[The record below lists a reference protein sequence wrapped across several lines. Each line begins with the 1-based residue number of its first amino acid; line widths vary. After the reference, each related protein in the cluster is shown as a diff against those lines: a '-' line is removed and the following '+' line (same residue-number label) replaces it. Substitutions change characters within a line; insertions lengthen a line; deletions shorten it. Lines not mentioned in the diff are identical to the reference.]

1 MWHNAFRMD
10 KQFEKRL
17 ARVKNP
23 RARKHNTKRP
33 KKFMRPTSNLAVVLD
48 ELRNPVVQGGSRRA
62 SAPYVLKPTLHDT
75 LGGVGATAEIA
86 FAAAMDGLDAVK
98 TQLCKKER
106 MLKLE
111 KRRRYYAAEAD
122 KRAAMR
128 EQLRL
133 SAVKPINPCPTPTEL
148 TDAYLHRRDSDECLL
163 RFGKLMIDLEEHA
176 RRNWL
181 ITGNKITGSSG
192 GVKDWLKENC
202 PLLADHY
209 STCQRY
215 KRLAQED
222 SDT

>member
-1 MWHNAFRMD
+1 MN
-10 KQFEKRL
+10 KYFEKCL
-17 ARVKNP
+17 ARLLHP
-23 RARKHNTKRP
+23 RARKHNVKRP
-33 KKFMRPTSNLAVVLD
+33 QKFVRPSSNLAVVIE
-48 ELRNPVVQGGSRRA
+48 ELQNLVVLEGRCPA
-62 SAPYVLKPTLHDT
+62 PAPYMLKPTLHET
-75 LGGVGATAEIA
+75 LGGAGAVAEIA
-86 FAAAMDGLDAVK
+86 FAAAMDGVDAVK
-98 TQLCKKER
+98 RQLGKKER

-111 KRRRYYAAEAD
+111 KRRKYYAAEAG
-122 KRAAMR
+122 KRAARR
-128 EQLRL
+128 EQLQQA
-133 SAVKPINPCPTPTEL
+133 AVGPTNPCPTPAAL

-163 RFGKLMIDLEEHA
+163 HFGKLMIDLEEHS

-202 PLLADHY
+202 PLLAAHY

>member
-1 MWHNAFRMD
+1 MN
-10 KQFEKRL
+10 KYFEKRL
-17 ARVKNP
+17 ARVLHP
-23 RARKHNTKRP
+23 RARKRNKKRP
-33 KKFMRPTSNLAVVLD
+33 TKFVRPSSNLAAVLY
-48 ELRNPVVQGGSRRA
+48 ELQHPIDIGRHQRVMPYGGETA
-62 SAPYVLKPTLHDT
+62 ATKFCHE
-75 LGGVGATAEIA
+75 LGGTIGALTV
-86 FAAAMDGLDAVK
+86 AAALDGVDAVK
-98 TQLCKKER
+98 YQLGKKER

-111 KRRRYYAAEAD
+111 RRRQYYAAETE
-122 KRAAMR
+122 KRTAQR

-133 SAVKPINPCPTPTEL
+133 ATVEPINPCPTPEAL

-163 RFGKLMIDLEEHA
+163 RFGMLMIDLEEHA
-176 RRNWL
+176 KRNWQ
-181 ITGNKITGSSG
+181 ITGNKFTGSSG